1 MKYKRGDRVTKEAFC
16 DMPSGTKLLVGRE
29 FQLGDDHRIEKF
41 LGQVVTFDHF
51 DGNRWVYFKEGPS
64 DSPFRIDEIECIA
77 GEQIIDADV
86 QYELGD
92 MSLIFGEVSS

>member
-1 MKYKRGDRVTKEAFC
+1 
-16 DMPSGTKLLVGRE
+16 MPRGTKLLVGKE
-29 FQLGDDHRIEKF
+29 FKLGDDIRIEKF

-51 DGNRWVYFKEGPS
+51 DGNRWVYFKEGPN
-64 DSPFRIDEIECIA
+64 DRPFRIDEIECIA

>member
-1 MKYKRGDRVTKEAFC
+1 MKYKRGDRVTKEAFY
-16 DMPSGTKLLVGRE
+16 DMPRGTKLLVGKE
-29 FQLGDDHRIEKF
+29 FKLGDDIRIEKF

-51 DGNRWVYFKEGPS
+51 DGNKWVYFKEGPS
-64 DSPFRIDEIECIA
+64 DRPFRVDEIECIA
-77 GEQIIDADV
+77 GEQIIDAEV

>member
-1 MKYKRGDRVTKEAFC
+1 MTKEAFY
-16 DMPSGTKLLVGRE
+16 DMPRGTKLLVGKE
-29 FQLGDDHRIEKF
+29 FKLGDDIRIEKF

-64 DSPFRIDEIECIA
+64 DRPFRIDEIECIA
-77 GEQIIDADV
+77 GEQIIDADG
-86 QYELGD
+86 QYEPGD

>member
-1 MKYKRGDRVTKEAFC
+1 MTKEAFY
-16 DMPSGTKLLVGRE
+16 DMPRGTKLLVGNE
-29 FQLGDDHRIEKF
+29 FKLGDDIRIEKF
-41 LGQVVTFDHF
+41 LGQVITFDHF
-51 DGNRWVYFKEGPS
+51 DGNRWVYFKEGLS
-64 DSPFRIDEIECIA
+64 DRPFRVDEIECIA

>member
-1 MKYKRGDRVTKEAFC
+1 MTKEAFY
-16 DMPSGTKLLVGRE
+16 DMPRGTKLLVGKE
-29 FQLGDDHRIEKF
+29 FKIGDDIRIEKF

-51 DGNRWVYFKEGPS
+51 DGNRWVYFKEGSS
-64 DSPFRIDEIECIA
+64 DRPFRIDEIECIA
-77 GEQIIDADV
+77 GEQIIDSDG

>member
-1 MKYKRGDRVTKEAFC
+1 
-16 DMPSGTKLLVGRE
+16 MPGGTKLLVGRE
-29 FQLGDDHRIEKF
+29 FQVGDDYRIEKF

-51 DGNRWVYFKEGPS
+51 DGTRWVYFKEGPS
-64 DSPFRIDEIECIA
+64 DCSFRVDEIECIA
-77 GEQIIDADV
+77 GEQVIDADV

>member
-1 MKYKRGDRVTKEAFC
+1 MTKEAFC
-16 DMPSGTKLLVGRE
+16 DMPNGTKLLVGKE
-29 FQLGDDHRIEKF
+29 FKLGDDSRIEKF

-64 DSPFRIDEIECIA
+64 DCPFRIDEIECIA
-77 GEQIIDADV
+77 GEQVIDDDV
-86 QYELGD
+86 QYEPGD

>member
-1 MKYKRGDRVTKEAFC
+1 MTKEAFY
-16 DMPSGTKLLVGRE
+16 DMPRGTKLLVGKE
-29 FQLGDDHRIEKF
+29 FKLGDDIRIEKF

-51 DGNRWVYFKEGPS
+51 DGSRWVYFKEGS
-64 DSPFRIDEIECIA
+64 INSPFRVDEIECIA

>member
-1 MKYKRGDRVTKEAFC
+1 MTKEAFY
-16 DMPSGTKLLVGRE
+16 DMPRGIKLLVGKE
-29 FQLGDDHRIEKF
+29 FKLGDDIRIEKF

-64 DSPFRIDEIECIA
+64 DRPFRFDEIECIA

>member
-1 MKYKRGDRVTKEAFC
+1 MTKEAFY
-16 DMPSGTKLLVGRE
+16 DMPKGTKLLVGKE
-29 FQLGDDHRIEKF
+29 FKLGDDSRIEKF

-51 DGNRWVYFKEGPS
+51 DGNRWVYFKEGSS
-64 DSPFRIDEIECIA
+64 DCPFRIDEIECVA